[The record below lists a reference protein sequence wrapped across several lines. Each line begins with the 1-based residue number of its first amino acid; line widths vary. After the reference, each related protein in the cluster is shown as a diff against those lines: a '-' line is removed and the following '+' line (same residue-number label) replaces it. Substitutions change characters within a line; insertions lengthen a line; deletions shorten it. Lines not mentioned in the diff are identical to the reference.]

1 MRTISDIEHLFPG
14 AAENGLSSAA
24 AAQSVHQFGANK
36 LTPLPREP
44 LWKKFLEKFDEP
56 IIKILLG
63 AALLSMFVD
72 LFQSR
77 PGLAGMALAVVAA
90 VIATAFVR
98 HKGHWVPSILFV
110 SALVLFFVGLIAARH
125 PSVEGLAVMVAVIL
139 ATGVAFLSEYKS
151 DREFEVLN
159 AHKDSLTVKVLRDG
173 AIHTVPME
181 QVCVGDVVVLEV
193 GDEVP
198 ADGRLVKATDL
209 YIDQSLMTGES
220 EPVRKRPQPPQE
232 TSDGPDQPGCLYRGT
247 QVVDGVGQMLV
258 SEVGDATALGQ
269 IARRLSAEEEEE
281 EEPTGETPVPPGET
295 PVPQGETEEKRVKR
309 KLTISKELTP
319 LQVKLKN
326 LADLISNVGY
336 IAALAIFLALVGQ
349 GLYKHDLRWYPERPA
364 PLAADEE
371 EDAPRPMETRGQ
383 ALLSSSKALLNY
395 FVYMVIIIVVAVP
408 EGLPMSVTVSLA
420 LAMRKMTRA
429 NSLVRQLVA
438 CETIGSATV
447 ICSDKT
453 GTLTQNKMQV
463 VRVFWDGRVH
473 DRGSPE
479 WPRPASP
486 PSEQGTLHP
495 LDWIVLNAALNST
508 ANLEEKQGKLVTVGN
523 STEGALL
530 HWLHEAG
537 LEYQKLRLQYE
548 PLYQMHFSSERK
560 RMTTVVQYGDRL
572 VSLVKGAPEW
582 LLERSTHYQ
591 AADGSAREWTTEARA
606 SVQACLKDS
615 AGQAMRT
622 LGFGY
627 AILPPGTAAD
637 EDALHAR
644 RDMLESGLVFVGF
657 LAIRDPLRDDVKD
670 AVEQCRRAGIEVKM
684 ITGDNVETARAIAYD
699 IGLIDRRDAPIDEPD
714 AVVLTSPKFNE
725 LHAQLVE
732 LKKHGELAENDTRRL
747 DDLARQL
754 AGLRVL
760 ARARPLDKY
769 KMVELLQ
776 ERQQV
781 VAVTGDGTND
791 APALKKAD
799 VGLAMGIAGTEVAKE
814 ASKIVLLDD
823 AFSTIVKAVHW
834 GRSLYENIQRFI
846 QFQLTINVSALT
858 IAFLGPFFGVRPPF
872 TVLQLLWINVIMDTF
887 ASIAL
892 CSEPPRPGLMN
903 MPPKR
908 KDENIVTQAMMRTI
922 FATATFFVLTMMI
935 LLIGMQH
942 FQWFAAG
949 SGDNPENWDFGPL
962 NIRQVSIFFT
972 VYIFFQVWNQIN
984 CRSLTPDASGLSG
997 ILNNPTF
1004 LMIAGTVA
1012 VVQVLIISVP
1022 WLGRIFKVEPLSI
1035 LDWLCILVGTA
1046 SVLLFAEIARRI
1058 RMAMAP
1064 STGVSKG

>member
-1 MRTISDIEHLFPG
+1 MRTLHDIEQLFPG
-14 AAENGLSSAA
+14 SAENGLSSAA
-24 AAQSVHQFGANK
+24 AAQSRQRFGVNR

-44 LWKKFLEKFDEP
+44 IWKKFLEKFDEP

-77 PGLAGMALAVVAA
+77 PDLAVVALAVVAA
-90 VIATAFVR
+90 VVGTAFAR
-98 HKGHWVPSILFV
+98 HKGHWVPSLLFV

-151 DREFEVLN
+151 DREFEILN
-159 AHKDSLTVKVLRDG
+159 AQKESLTVKVIRDG
-173 AIHTVPME
+173 AIHTTPLE
-181 QVCVGDVVVLEV
+181 DVCVGEAVVLEI
-193 GDEVP
+193 GDEIP

-209 YIDQSLMTGES
+209 YVDQSLMTGES
-220 EPVRKRPQPPQE
+220 EPVRKRPQPATDTAE
-232 TSDGPDQPGCLYRGT
+232 GPDQPGCVYRGT
-247 QVVDGVGQMLV
+247 QVVDGVAQMLV
-258 SEVGDATALGQ
+258 CEVGDATALGQ
-269 IARRLSAEEEEE
+269 IARRLSAEDNENEEEE
-281 EEPTGETPVPPGET
+281 GGVAAASEES
-295 PVPQGETEEKRVKR
+295 EESRVKR

-319 LQVKLKN
+319 LQIKLKQ
-326 LADLISNVGY
+326 LADLISYVGY
-336 IAALAIFLALVGQ
+336 IAAVAIFLAL
-349 GLYKHDLRWYPERPA
+349 
-364 PLAADEE
+364 LARGAFFAEPRE
-371 EDAPRPMETRGQ
+371 VYWPHSIEDAIKVAGH
-383 ALLSSSKALLNY
+383 LLNY

-463 VRVFWDGRVH
+463 VRVFWDGGVH
-473 DRGSPE
+473 DRNTPQWTAPALPAGGGE
-479 WPRPASP
+479 PRD
-486 PSEQGTLHP
+486 GRP
-495 LDWIVLNAALNST
+495 LDWIALNAAVNST

-537 LEYQKLRLQYE
+537 LEYQKIRLQFT
-548 PLYQMHFSSERK
+548 PLYQIHFSSERK
-560 RMTTVVQYGDRL
+560 RMTTVIQHEDKL
-572 VSLVKGAPEW
+572 LSLVKGAPEW
-582 LLERSTHYQ
+582 VLEHSTHYQ
-591 AADGSAREWTTEARA
+591 TSEGAIREWTTEARTA
-606 SVQACLKDS
+606 VQSCLKDS
-615 AGQAMRT
+615 ASQAMRT

-627 AILPPGTAAD
+627 AVLPSETPPED
-637 EDALHAR
+637 DALHQR
-644 RDMLESGLVFVGF
+644 RDALEKGLVFTGF

-670 AVEQCRRAGIEVKM
+670 AVDQCRRAGIEVKM

-699 IGLIDRRDAPIDEPD
+699 IGLIESRESPIDAPN
-714 AVVLTSPKFNE
+714 AVVLTSAQFNDW
-725 LHAQLVE
+725 HTQLME
-732 LKKHGELAENDTRRL
+732 LKKRGELSAEDARRRDEL
-747 DDLARQL
+747 TNQL
-754 AGLRVL
+754 ANLRVL

-776 ERQQV
+776 EQGHV

-858 IAFLGPFFGVRPPF
+858 IAFLGPFLNVRPPF

-903 MPPKR
+903 LPPKR
-908 KDENIVTQAMMRTI
+908 KDENIVSPTMVQTI
-922 FATATFFVLTMMI
+922 FATAAFFVVIMLV
-935 LLIGMQH
+935 LLLGMKH
-942 FQWFAAG
+942 WNWFAAG
-949 SGDNPENWDFGPL
+949 SGGNPEDWDFDPL

-972 VYIFFQVWNQIN
+972 VYVFFQVWNQIN
-984 CRSLTPDASGLSG
+984 CRSLTPESSGLSG
-997 ILNNPTF
+997 LLKNPVF
-1004 LMIAGTVA
+1004 LTIAGTVA
-1012 VVQVLIISVP
+1012 VVQALIISVP
-1022 WLGRIFKVEPLSI
+1022 GLGQLFKVEPLSPV
-1035 LDWLCILVGTA
+1035 DWLCLLGGTA
-1046 SVLLFAEIARRI
+1046 SVLVFAEIARRI
-1058 RMAMAP
+1058 RLARGIAP
-1064 STGVSKG
+1064 TAKEAISDR

>member
-1 MRTISDIEHLFPG
+1 MRTLQDIEQLFPG
-14 AAENGLSSAA
+14 AAENGLTAA
-24 AAQSVHQFGANK
+24 AVAQSVQRFGVNK

-72 LFQSR
+72 LFQVR
-77 PGLAGMALAVVAA
+77 PGLAGIALAVVGAVIGAA
-90 VIATAFVR
+90 VALR
-98 HKGHWVPSILFV
+98 KGQWVPSIVFV
-110 SALVLFFVGLIAARH
+110 SAIVVFFVGLIAARH
-125 PSVEGLAVMVAVIL
+125 PSVEGVAVMVAVIL

-159 AHKDSLTVKVLRDG
+159 TQKESLSVKVVRDG
-173 AIHTVPME
+173 AIHTVPLE
-181 QVCVGDVVVLEV
+181 DVCVGDAVVLEV

-198 ADGRLVKATDL
+198 ADGRLIKATDL
-209 YIDQSLMTGES
+209 YVDQSLMTGES
-220 EPVRKRPQPPQE
+220 EPVRKKSQPASE
-232 TSDGPDQPGCLYRGT
+232 SAEGSEQPGCLYRGT
-247 QVVDGVGQMLV
+247 QVVDGVGEMLV
-258 SEVGDATALGQ
+258 TEIGDATALGQ
-269 IARRLSAEEEEE
+269 IARRLSAEDEEEE
-281 EEPTGETPVPPGET
+281 APPAETPAAAG
-295 PVPQGETEEKRVKR
+295 GAETEEKRIKR
-309 KLTISKELTP
+309 KLTISKEMTP
-319 LQVKLKN
+319 LQVKLKD

-336 IAALAIFLALVGQ
+336 IAAVAIFLALLVRGMFFAQ
-349 GLYKHDLRWYPERPA
+349 PREIYWPHGM
-364 PLAADEE
+364 DE
-371 EDAPRPMETRGQ
+371 AIKVAQ
-383 ALLSSSKALLNY
+383 HLLNY

-463 VRVFWDGRVH
+463 VRVFWDGEIH
-473 DRGSPE
+473 DRSSPQ
-479 WPRPASP
+479 WALPTSP
-486 PSEQGTLHP
+486 QREQGMYQP
-495 LDWIVLNAALNST
+495 LDWIVLNAAVNST

-530 HWLHEAG
+530 QWLHEAG
-537 LEYQKLRLQYE
+537 LEYQKLRLQFE

-560 RMTTVVQYGDRL
+560 RMITVVAYGDRL
-572 VSLVKGAPEW
+572 VSLVKGAPER

-591 AADGSAREWTTEARA
+591 ASDGTTRQWTAETRGAVQAALKGSA
-606 SVQACLKDS
+606 S
-615 AGQAMRT
+615 QAMRT
-622 LGFGY
+622 LGFAY
-627 AILPPGTAAD
+627 AVQPADTQAD
-637 EDALHAR
+637 EDALHDR
-644 RDMLESGLVFVGF
+644 RDTLESGLVFAGF
-657 LAIRDPLRDDVKD
+657 IAIRDPLRDDVKD

-684 ITGDNVETARAIAYD
+684 ITGDNVETARAIAAE
-699 IGLIDRRDAPIDEPD
+699 IGLIDRRDASIDTPD

-725 LHAQLVE
+725 LHAQLME
-732 LKKHGELAENDTRRL
+732 LRKRGQAPES
-747 DDLARQL
+747 DDLMHRL
-754 AGLRVL
+754 TGLRVL

-776 ERQQV
+776 QQQHV

-799 VGLAMGIAGTEVAKE
+799 VGLAMGVAGTEVAKE

-834 GRSLYENIQRFI
+834 GRSLYENIQRFL

-892 CSEPPRPGLMN
+892 CSEPPRPGLMDLS
-903 MPPKR
+903 PKR
-908 KDENIVTQAMMRTI
+908 KDENIISPAMVRTI
-922 FATATFFVLTMMI
+922 FATAAFFVVTMLV
-935 LLIGMQH
+935 LLLGMERLG
-942 FQWFAAG
+942 WFATG
-949 SGDNPENWDFGPL
+949 SGPNPESWDFAPL

-972 VYIFFQVWNQIN
+972 VYVFFQVWNQIN
-984 CRSLTPDASGLSG
+984 CRSLTPDTSGLSG
-997 ILNNPTF
+997 IQNNPTF
-1004 LMIAGTVA
+1004 LTIAGTVA
-1012 VVQVLIISVP
+1012 VVQALIISVP
-1022 WLGRIFKVEPLSI
+1022 GLGRIFKVEPLAL
-1035 LDWLCILVGTA
+1035 LDWLGILAGTA
-1046 SVLLFAEIARRI
+1046 SVLLFAEVARRI
-1058 RMAMAP
+1058 RMAMSLPAR
-1064 STGVSKG
+1064 GASKE